1 MASDT
6 SGCTKIFAGGDA
18 KKAHRGPPARARAA
32 PRRVVPSTRGGTG
45 RDARERDRMVEKTF
59 RSILALDARD
69 ARRDRDRG
77 RVVRF
82 QSRRASDVAYKMTH
96 RRVHSRRASMASRV
110 ASRRARRA
118 RIEKVFLHAFH
129 RVRPRWHPRDGSH
142 DVDDRSIP
150 RIHLFDS
157 RPFDSLALLA
167 DTACDMNRHTLLTI
181 AHRRTFY
188 HRSPI
193 WCSYS

>member
-1 MASDT
+1 
-6 SGCTKIFAGGDA
+6 
-18 KKAHRGPPARARAA
+18 
-32 PRRVVPSTRGGTG
+32 
-45 RDARERDRMVEKTF
+45 
-59 RSILALDARD
+59 
-69 ARRDRDRG
+69 
-77 RVVRF
+77 
-82 QSRRASDVAYKMTH
+82 MTH
-96 RRVHSRRASMASRV
+96 RRVHSRRASMASLV

-167 DTACDMNRHTLLTI
+167 DTACDMNRHARQSSYFLPSI
-181 AHRRTFY
+181 ADLVFIFIKNKKTYFGH
-188 HRSPI
+188 
-193 WCSYS
+193 

>member
-1 MASDT
+1 MH
-6 SGCTKIFAGGDA
+6 KNFRWWRR
-18 KKAHRGPPARARAA
+18 KKSTPGPARPRAA
-32 PRRVVPSTRGGTG
+32 TRRAVPSTRGGTG

-77 RVVRF
+77 RVVRS

-129 RVRPRWHPRDGSH
+129 RVRPRWHPRDGSR

-167 DTACDMNRHTLLTI
+167 DTACDMNRHTH
-181 AHRRTFY
+181 ANRRTFY